1 MAERLEVVFVDD
13 GWQDPGP
20 GSPRGGSGGGS
31 LPSPGGGRTPGPAD
45 RATGPEKEKDS
56 SGAFV
61 RAGEV
66 LAAALGAGGLF
77 RVVKSLAE
85 SFYDLW
91 KAVNASTA
99 AHEAN
104 AKSVGSSGGGGSYPK
119 PGDDENVID
128 AEFELKPGPGRGLI
142 PAPSAVGRNFSTGVN
157 IQTVGVTSAAGPSA
171 AAASG
176 ATAGSLSSLAAAAGP
191 AAIAVAALSAAVVAG
206 AVVVR
211 RTINM
216 LEQEADRLS
225 AYSGEV
231 AGATAM
237 SDIRAE
243 LADIRRAE
251 RIGPNLARFEDLRGQ
266 AMEKLADIGT
276 EVLDQVLRL
285 VVMLEP
291 AIRAGI
297 ASGNVVAAS
306 VPVMSD
312 ALLSILAA
320 QAGNAAALGLT
331 NEELAN
337 LKRLNKEILN
347 FARLEW
353 EDRNTGDD
361 PFLAEFLDE
370 FGLGEAKKPMRRR
383 APGIAAGAPRGLIA
397 GGGGFG
403 A

>member
-31 LPSPGGGRTPGPAD
+31 SSPGGGSGGGRAPGPAD
-45 RATGPEKEKDS
+45 RAPGAEKEKDAT
-56 SGAFV
+56 GAFV

-77 RVVKSLAE
+77 RVVKSLGE

-104 AKSVGSSGGGGSYPK
+104 AKSVGSGSGGGSYPK
-119 PGDDENVID
+119 PGDDDVID
-128 AEFELKPGPGRGLI
+128 AEFEVKPGPGRGMI
-142 PAPSAVGRNFSTGVN
+142 PAPSAIGRNFSTGVN
-157 IQTVGVTSAAGPSA
+157 IQTAGITTNAGPSA

-191 AAIAVAALSAAVVAG
+191 AAIAVAALAGAVVAG

-211 RTINM
+211 RTIDM
-216 LEQEADRLS
+216 LSREADRLS

-251 RIGPNLARFEDLRGQ
+251 RIGPNLARFEELRGE

-291 AIRAGI
+291 AIRVGI
-297 ASGNVVAAS
+297 ASGDMVAAGI
-306 VPVMSD
+306 PVMLDS
-312 ALLSILAA
+312 LQSIAAA
-320 QAGNAAALGLT
+320 QAGNLAALGMT

-337 LKRLNKEILN
+337 LKRLNAEIAK

-353 EDRNTGDD
+353 DERNTGDD
-361 PFLAEFLDE
+361 PFLEGF
-370 FGLGEAKKPMRRR
+370 LGEFDAIRLKRPR
-383 APGIAAGAPRGLIA
+383 APMPGGVPRGLAA

>member
-31 LPSPGGGRTPGPAD
+31 LPSPGGGRSPGPSD
-45 RATGPEKEKDS
+45 RTTGPPKADFAK
-56 SGAFV
+56 
-61 RAGEV
+61 AGEI
-66 LAAALGAGGLF
+66 LAHSIGAGGLF
-77 RVVKSLAE
+77 TIIEKLAKSFDEL
-85 SFYDLW
+85 Y
-91 KAVNASTA
+91 KAVNGARASQGSA
-99 AHEAN
+99 AAQGG
-104 AKSVGSSGGGGSYPK
+104 AKVGRGSYPG
-119 PGDDENVID
+119 PEEPEAID
-128 AEFELKPGPGRGLI
+128 VEFEVKPGPGRGLI
-142 PAPSAVGRNFSTGVN
+142 PAPSAVSRNFSTGVN
-157 IQTVGVTSAAGPSA
+157 IQTAGITTAAGPSA
-171 AAASG
+171 AAASTS
-176 ATAGSLSSLAAAAGP
+176 TAASLAGLAAAAAP
-191 AAIAVAALSAAVVAG
+191 AAVAVGALVSAVVAG
-206 AVVVR
+206 AAVVR
-211 RTINM
+211 RTIDV
-216 LEQEADRLS
+216 LEREADRLS

-297 ASGNVVAAS
+297 ASGSVVAAS